1 MLTLL
6 VLKYNYTLAM
16 IDADKQIK
24 ALYFIASHHMY
35 ITNLINLVWVK
46 IIRKSS
52 IWTILPFSFSSIFCS
67 SII

>member
-24 ALYFIASHHMY
+24 ALYFIASHVYH
-35 ITNLINLVWVK
+35 
-46 IIRKSS
+46 
-52 IWTILPFSFSSIFCS
+52 
-67 SII
+67 